1 MGPIKIIWSIE
12 FSWFR
17 SFWFRFTKKS
27 LAWPQALSCPVFGLG
42 AQTQFGLALGAL
54 PPWYNLTHRQRWRP
68 YLWWGWP
75 LIISDLFDR
84 MMEFPV
90 IFDRWCVGNI
100 IVPDGQSGRS
110 IRSVCSH
117 SEEDGREG
125 RSSLLHSAF
134 VVQHFVSSAV
144 LEMNASPSSG
154 KKQIRLGQMEQF
166 CPEIWPRSTGTA

>member
-1 MGPIKIIWSIE
+1 MAS
-12 FSWFR
+12 R
-17 SFWFRFTKKS
+17 SFLSSFGFGRTNSIWVGSGCFTI
-27 LAWPQALSCPVFGLG
+27 LV
-42 AQTQFGLALGAL
+42 QFKRIGKDEDHIYG
-54 PPWYNLTHRQRWRP
+54 WE
-68 YLWWGWP
+68 WP

-166 CPEIWPRSTGTA
+166 CPDIWPRSTRQPRHEIKWVLGRVLIY